1 MKNFKFFPVFVL
13 CVFSFFVLASCGW
26 RSVNKDAEME
36 SVFPEDS
43 FFVFVLDTSNE
54 NQMANLHRLAG
65 MFPEPDEDLSMI
77 LSMMN
82 PLMALGDNFEQED
95 LEAFLEEP
103 FRLGFAARGGE
114 FTGMEVDRT
123 KNTAYAATSM
133 DRPPLDFFDD
143 DYDGAPMEIYGE
155 DFWMDDADFQMTP
168 PDTSGLMDY
177 PFGTPVPGASFD
189 LEEEFYFAIE
199 SKAAHVLEKLL
210 TDLTEETPGVFSFE
224 ETRGVKYWRQD
235 REGGAIV
242 RYGDIFFASNKDD
255 AVEEAVARLNKGDT
269 FFVPDKEIESLAY
282 FYVGDFSGMEFGGF
296 GLSPDF
302 LGAAWNYLIVEADG
316 VRVLGKQEFVGDEGD
331 LEASGIGVEHDFG
344 LAKKV
349 GGEGVFF
356 YNENFNLLFI
366 VDMILEAL
374 PFDVGFDVPAA
385 LVGLKADSFR
395 GLLDSPFAFVISH
408 TGRVVPNMAFYLDV
422 GEDKADD
429 AKTVVSVLSAYLDEV
444 TTEFEDVMT
453 LYGQEESEDILQKDV
468 VPMKGSTLHR
478 VTFNLSDYDDDVV
491 SSIGD
496 LEVYYGVTPDNVL
509 VLTLHENFTDF
520 YGKDVVFD
528 GEIFEKIYGNVSS
541 VGNSVTYFDFDV
553 FSEVLYGVA
562 GLGGAG
568 EEYNSMVRPF
578 LAPLKFFVKADYYE
592 DGFLWSDAFVAIGAV
607 EEEAKTIEAKE
618 DKDARILR

>member
-1 MKNFKFFPVFVL
+1 
-13 CVFSFFVLASCGW
+13 
-26 RSVNKDAEME
+26 ME

-43 FFVFVLDTSNE
+43 YIVFVLDTSNE
-54 NQMANLHRLAG
+54 NQMANLRGLMG

-82 PLMALGDNFEQED
+82 PLMALGDNFEHEH

-103 FRLGFAARGGE
+103 FRLGFAARGEE

-123 KNTAYAATSM
+123 KNTAYALAPAERPM
-133 DRPPLDFFDD
+133 DFDD
-143 DYDGAPMEIYGE
+143 PAV
-155 DFWMDDADFQMTP
+155 WMDP

-177 PFGTPVPGASFD
+177 PFGTPAPGASFG

-199 SKAAHVLEKLL
+199 SQAAHVLEEA
-210 TDLTEETPGVFSFE
+210 LTELKKENPDVLLFE
-224 ETRGVKYWRQD
+224 ETRGVKYWRFKD
-235 REGGAIV
+235 DEVSIV
-242 RYGDIFFASNKDD
+242 RYGDIFFSSNKDD
-255 AVEEAVARLNKGDT
+255 AVEEAVARLNKGEV

-282 FYVGDFSGMEFGGF
+282 FYVGDFSGMDFGGF

-366 VDMILEAL
+366 VDMILEVL
-374 PFDVGFDVPAA
+374 PFDVGFDAPAA
-385 LVGLKADSFR
+385 LVGLKAESFR

-408 TGRVVPNMAFYLDV
+408 TGRVVPNMGFYLDV

-429 AKTVVSVLSAYLDEV
+429 AKMVVSVLSAYLDEV
-444 TTEFEDVMT
+444 TTEFEDIMT
-453 LYGQEESEDILQKDV
+453 LYGQSAPEDILQKDV
-468 VPMKGSTLHR
+468 VPMKGTALHR

-541 VGNSVTYFDFDV
+541 VGNSVTYFDFGV

-568 EEYNSMVRPF
+568 EEYDSMIRPF

-592 DGFLWSDAFVAIGAV
+592 DGFLWSDAFVAMEEV
-607 EEEAKTIEAKE
+607 EGVEVEE